1 MKNFDKKIRTLLEDM
16 GDMGNTTSAAFG
28 PGQAHAF
35 QIGQS
40 GDFYAPGDARNL
52 FGSKKIINLLHLLSL
67 NHQDL
72 RRVRLSVEHQLACSK

>member
-16 GDMGNTTSAAFG
+16 GDMGNTTSAAVG

-52 FGSKKIINLLHLLSL
+52 FGSKKNNKFTPPSKFKPPGFKKGKVI
-67 NHQDL
+67 
-72 RRVRLSVEHQLACSK
+72 RRTPAGM